1 MMDAIRSFLT
11 RLGELTATPAA
22 FGVLIAYFC
31 LWLIFDRASLD
42 WHAVATC
49 ATLAM
54 TLFIKRA
61 EHRDTQAIQAK
72 LDELLRAHGEA
83 KTELAQIDREEPE
96 EIEEHSSKA
105 GRKWKMKTGACLD
118 RGLRLRVDKRSQK
131 DTIITT

>member
-1 MMDAIRSFLT
+1 
-11 RLGELTATPAA
+11 
-22 FGVLIAYFC
+22 VLIAYFC

-72 LDELLRAHGEA
+72 LDELLRAHGE
-83 KTELAQIDREEPE
+83 TELAQIDREQPE
-96 EIEEHSSKA
+96 EIEEH
-105 GRKWKMKTGACLD
+105 RKKMKNED
-118 RGLRLRVDKRSQK
+118 RHMS
-131 DTIITT
+131 

>member
-1 MMDAIRSFLT
+1 MMMDAIRSSLT

-22 FGVLIAYFC
+22 FGVLIAFFW
-31 LWLIFDRASLD
+31 LWLIFDRASFD

-61 EHRDTQAIQAK
+61 EHRDTQAMHAK

-83 KTELAQIDREEPE
+83 KTELAQIDREQPE
-96 EIEEHSSKA
+96 DIEEH
-105 GRKWKMKTGACLD
+105 RKKTESEEQ
-118 RGLRLRVDKRSQK
+118 RMS
-131 DTIITT
+131 

>member
-72 LDELLRAHGEA
+72 LDELLRATGDA
-83 KTELAQIDREEPE
+83 REELTRIDEQQPE
-96 EIEEHSSKA
+96 EIEKHRSSQ
-105 GRKWKMKTGACLD
+105 RDMN
-118 RGLRLRVDKRSQK
+118 R
-131 DTIITT
+131 